1 MPFKHILYA
10 QYVNFVRKL
19 TLSITLK
26 NIIQRILQSP
36 KSVIMNNSQEKFPD
50 DLSRVGL
57 PPLTQTEEQLLNIY
71 WCKKELEEFLPQ
83 IATYATTKELTAITL
98 SQLAIIEKQIL
109 QILKGI
115 ANKEIDQSKPGN

>member
-1 MPFKHILYA
+1 
-10 QYVNFVRKL
+10 
-19 TLSITLK
+19 
-26 NIIQRILQSP
+26 
-36 KSVIMNNSQEKFPD
+36 MNNSKEFPD
-50 DLSRVGL
+50 DVSRIGL
-57 PPLTQTEEQLLNIY
+57 PTLSQTEEQLLNIY

-115 ANKEIDQSKPGN
+115 ASKEIDNKKPGA